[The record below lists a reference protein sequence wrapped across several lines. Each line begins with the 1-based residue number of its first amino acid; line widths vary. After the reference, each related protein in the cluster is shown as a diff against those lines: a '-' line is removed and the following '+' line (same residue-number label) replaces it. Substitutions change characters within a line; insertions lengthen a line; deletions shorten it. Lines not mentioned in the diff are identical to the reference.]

1 MPPSDIQAS
10 PDCLPDPFGPY
21 RIVKRLGEGGMG
33 TVYLAHDTRL
43 GRDVALK
50 VCRLADRQPQA
61 LERFHREARAAAAL
75 RHPNLCPVYDVGE
88 VAGIHYLTM
97 AYIKGPTLARR
108 LAEQG
113 PFEQGKAIELVHRLA
128 RAMHRAHDAGVIHRD
143 LKPSNIG
150 FEPDGE
156 PVVLDFGLAR
166 LTGAETSHTPDGAIL
181 GTPVYMS
188 PEQAR
193 GDQEAIGPATDIYSL
208 GVILYQLLTGQVPFS
223 GPFAAVV
230 AQILYGPSPSP
241 LAVRPDLDLRLV
253 DVCARAMA
261 RQPADRYPTM
271 EAFAAALEAIGTPA
285 SLEGPSSGSP
295 PSTRE
300 VTGGTAA
307 NLPPTLPTTPTDTT
321 TGDEVAGTMRHPEV
335 VLAEPV
341 RPWWS
346 SWPWPVRW
354 PLLLFWWPLAW
365 LATGAAWLVRR
376 PRWLGGVVV
385 LVLAGGLAIWLAT
398 RTPQQIGR
406 AHV

>member
-1 MPPSDIQAS
+1 
-10 PDCLPDPFGPY
+10 
-21 RIVKRLGEGGMG
+21 KRL
-33 TVYLAHDTRL
+33 
-43 GRDVALK
+43 
-50 VCRLADRQPQA
+50 
-61 LERFHREARAAAAL
+61 
-75 RHPNLCPVYDVGE
+75 
-88 VAGIHYLTM
+88 AG
-97 AYIKGPTLARR
+97 
-108 LAEQG
+108 QG

-128 RAMHRAHDAGVIHRD
+128 RAMHRAHVAGVIHRD

-166 LTGAETSHTPDGAIL
+166 LAGTETSQTPDGAIL
-181 GTPVYMS
+181 GTPVYMA

-230 AQILYGPSPSP
+230 AQILYGPCPSP
-241 LAVRPDLDLRLV
+241 LAVRPNLDLRLV

-271 EAFAAALEAIGTPA
+271 EAFAVALEAIGTPA

-295 PSTRE
+295 PNTRE

-321 TGDEVAGTMRHPEV
+321 TGDEVPGTMQHREAAPP
-335 VLAEPV
+335 EPV
-341 RPWWS
+341 RPWWAS
-346 SWPWPVRW
+346 LPWPVRW

-385 LVLAGGLAIWLAT
+385 LVLAGGLAVWLAT
-398 RTPQQIGR
+398 RDHKPDPEEARIFRGHEGPVRAVALSPDGR
-406 AHV
+406 LALSGSSDGSARLWDVETGEERRPSTHRRKVASVAFSDDGRYAAYGL